1 MKNKIQFALS
11 LIFGLLF
18 IFSGAVKIFHLIPT
32 PTDLPEKML
41 KLNEAMTNITWLIPL
56 IGVIEIIGGILFIIK
71 RFRPLA
77 AIMILPILLGVLLT
91 HIMADPKGLPVVLIL
106 FAIEI
111 WVIIDNHEK
120 YLPMIK

>member
-18 IFSGAVKIFHLIPT
+18 IFSGAAKLFHFMPT
-32 PTDLPEKML
+32 PPDMPEKMV
-41 KLNEAMTNITWLIPL
+41 KLNEALTNITWLIPL
-56 IGVIEIIGGILFIIK
+56 IGVVEIIGGILFIIK

-77 AIMILPILLGVLLT
+77 AIMILPILFGVLLT
-91 HIMADPKGLPVVLIL
+91 HIIADPKGLPVVLVL

-120 YLPMIK
+120 YMPMIK

>member
-11 LIFGLLF
+11 LVFGLLF
-18 IFSGAVKIFHLIPT
+18 IFSGAVKLFHLIPT

-41 KLNEAMTNITWLIPL
+41 KLNEAMANITWLIPL
-56 IGVIEIIGGILFIIK
+56 IGIVEIIGGVLFIIK
-71 RFRPLA
+71 KFRPLA

-91 HIMADPKGLPVVLIL
+91 HIMADPKGLPVVLVL

>member
-18 IFSGAVKIFHLIPT
+18 IFSGAAKLFHFMPT
-32 PTDLPEKML
+32 PPDMPEKMM
-41 KLNEAMTNITWLIPL
+41 KLNEALTNITWLIPL
-56 IGVIEIIGGILFIIK
+56 IGIVEIIGGILFIIK

-91 HIMADPKGLPVVLIL
+91 HIIADPKGLPVVLVL